1 MGGIMPAMTDS
12 AEKAAFTYN
21 AASDHFD
28 DEPLGFWSRH
38 GQRTIERLALAP
50 GARVLDAGCG
60 TGASAIPAAERV
72 GPTGHVTGIDVAERQ
87 LEIARRKA
95 EAKGLRNIAFR
106 VGDMRQLDYPDAT
119 FDAVVCVFA
128 IFFAD
133 DMVAQVKELWRL
145 VRPGGRLAITT
156 WGPRVLEPAASGWRE
171 SVRALRPDL
180 VSAFNPWD
188 RITDPEALRDL
199 LSEAGV
205 PQAEI
210 TPESG
215 WQKLRSAEDWW
226 RVALGSGYRWTI
238 EQMGP
243 ETAAE
248 ARRMN
253 LDWIRSHRIEAIET
267 NGLFA
272 VASKPNSA
280 AG

>member
-1 MGGIMPAMTDS
+1 MPTLTDS

-28 DEPLGFWSRH
+28 DEPLGFWHRY
-38 GQRTIERLALAP
+38 GQRTIERLALSP

-60 TGASAIPAAERV
+60 TGASAIPAAEQV
-72 GPTGHVTGIDVAERQ
+72 GPTGLVIGTDVAGR
-87 LEIARRKA
+87 LLAIAHGKA
-95 EAKGLRNIAFR
+95 LARGLRNVEFR
-106 VGDMRQLDYPDAT
+106 LGDMRQLDYPDAA

-128 IFFAD
+128 IFFAA

-156 WGPRVLEPAASGWRE
+156 WGPRMFEPASSGWRS
-171 SVRALRPDL
+171 SVRTLRPDL
-180 VSAFNPWD
+180 YSAFNPWD
-188 RITDPEALRDL
+188 RITEPETLRDL

-205 PQAEI
+205 PRAEI

-215 WQKLRSAEDWW
+215 WQRLCSAADWW
-226 RVALGSGYRWTI
+226 RVVLGSGYRWTI

-253 LDWIRSHRIEAIET
+253 LDWIRTHRIEAIET
-267 NGLFA
+267 NVLFA
-272 VASKPNSA
+272 IAAKPDGA
-280 AG
+280 PT